1 MLAKQ
6 FVSTIDKFQRCL
18 KCNDESSRIV
28 AEKIKGLYIDGVIIG
43 TGQADYTR
51 DAQTYKL
58 NINNKEVGL
67 IDIPGIEGDE
77 EKFERIIEK
86 ALNKAHLVMYVTSD
100 NKKPEEA
107 TLKKIKKYLKND
119 SEVYCLMNTK
129 FFGVDIF
136 EDYNSFEEKA
146 KDVYMKKAITAKT
159 IEKSLVS
166 IIGENYKKY
175 ILSNGLLAFC
185 GYAYDDLLEIS
196 TITDSEKKLQY
207 SQQQKYLKEV
217 QGECSRLVNAS
228 NIKDLYSVIEEHTS
242 DFDANIIESN
252 KRKIL
257 ARLDVTIEVLEKY
270 EKEILK
276 IRGTYKSRIDNL
288 KSQTERIYN
297 RFSNEIKN
305 MPSIVTSIVTDKYL
319 DLIYS
324 EIEKRKGKIGED
336 FFQEWENK
344 VKSSMESDIRQE
356 CEIYM
361 KKAKKDFEE
370 AMTKAIK
377 NFEYDLKMDFKYS
390 DIGEFEIDLGNVITE
405 LEVSLGSVLEIIRSK
420 VVSFAILGTAMGGQ
434 LGGIIGA
441 VIGLFY
447 GSAKVVAISLIQSK
461 ETRINK
467 AKSKVKEVFDVMST
481 QMEDMIT
488 SNFEIEKK
496 CGFILNAKKN
506 VIHSIVQQEIQFNNA
521 CDAIKSL
528 NYKIK
533 AEQKIIGGLGYGKL

>member
-146 KDVYMKKAITAKT
+146 KAVYMKKAITAKS

-166 IIGENYKKY
+166 IIGENYKGS

-185 GYAYDDLLEIS
+185 GYAYDDVLKIS
-196 TITDSEKKLQY
+196 TITDSERKLQY

-217 QGECSRLVNAS
+217 QGKYSRLVNTS
-228 NIKDLYSVIEEHTS
+228 KIMDLYNVIENHTS
-242 DFDANIIESN
+242 DFDSNIIESN

-257 ARLDVTIEVLEKY
+257 ARLDATIEVLENY
-270 EKEILK
+270 EKELLNIQSK
-276 IRGTYKSRIDNL
+276 YKLRTDNL
-288 KSQTERIYN
+288 KSQMERIYS

-324 EIEKRKGKIGED
+324 EIEKRKGKIGEE

-344 VKSSMESDIRQE
+344 VKRLMEYDIRRE
-356 CEIYM
+356 YEAYM
-361 KKAKKDFEE
+361 KKVEKDFKES
-370 AMTKAIK
+370 MSKAVK

-390 DIGEFEIDLGNVITE
+390 NIGEFEVDLGDVITE
-405 LEVSLGSVLEIIRSK
+405 LEVNLGSVLKNIGSK
-420 VVSFAILGTAMGGQ
+420 MVSFATLGATIGGPV
-434 LGGIIGA
+434 GTIIGA
-441 VIGLFY
+441 AFGFCYGLLKEFL
-447 GSAKVVAISLIQSK
+447 SWLQSD
-461 ETRINK
+461 ETRINN
-467 AKSKVKEVFDVMST
+467 AKSKVKVAFNSMSSQIEGTLTSSLEV
-481 QMEDMIT
+481 
-488 SNFEIEKK
+488 EKK
-496 CGFILNAKKN
+496 CDLIMNAKRN
-506 VIHSIVQQEIQFNNA
+506 ALNSVMQQEVQFKKA
-521 CDAIKSL
+521 VEAIKTL
-528 NYKIK
+528 NHKIK

>member
-6 FVSTIDKFQRCL
+6 FVATVDEFQKHL
-18 KCNDESSRIV
+18 KCIDESSRLV
-28 AEKIKGLYIDGVIIG
+28 AEKVKGLYIDGIIIG

-51 DAQTYKL
+51 DAQIYQL
-58 NINNKEVGL
+58 RINNKVVGL

-86 ALNKAHLVMYVTSD
+86 ALNKAHLVIYVTSD

-146 KDVYMKKAITAKT
+146 IDEYRKKAITAKS

-276 IRGTYKSRIDNL
+276 LQGKYQFRTDNL
-288 KSQTERIYN
+288 KSQMERIYN

-305 MPSIVTSIVTDKYL
+305 MPSLVTSIVTDKYL
-319 DLIYS
+319 ERIYS

-344 VKSSMESDIRQE
+344 VKSSMESDVRRE
-356 CEIYM
+356 CEAYM
-361 KKAKKDFEE
+361 KKTEKDFKE
-370 AMTKAIK
+370 AMTKAVK

-390 DIGEFEIDLGNVITE
+390 NIGEFELDLGDVIGE
-405 LEVSLGSVLEIIRSK
+405 LEFDLKSVVENIVSKII
-420 VVSFAILGTAMGGQ
+420 SFAIIGAQVGGQ
-434 LGGIIGA
+434 IGGCIGA
-441 VIGLFY
+441 AIGFCCAVIKEF
-447 GSAKVVAISLIQSK
+447 ISCLQSS
-461 ETRINK
+461 EVRINN
-467 AKSKVKEVFDVMST
+467 AKSKVKVIFDSMSSQIEEVL
-481 QMEDMIT
+481 T
-488 SNFEIEKK
+488 SNLGIEEK
-496 CGFILNAKKN
+496 CGFIMNAKRNAINSIIKQELQFKN
-506 VIHSIVQQEIQFNNA
+506 AVE
-521 CDAIKSL
+521 AIKTL